1 MSETR
6 KLILEKNYEA
16 IRRIGYHGLRTDKV
30 IKELSI
36 TKGAFYHYFSDK
48 RTVGYAIVDEI
59 IAPQQI
65 ETWKI
70 GLEKTTIALDAI
82 CNVIQSLMRCTC
94 QGEVSLGCP
103 LNNLSQEMSYIDEGF
118 RSRFE
123 LIIKTQIRLIIYKL
137 SEDKTGHTL
146 DVGEF
151 EPFARYILSSIEGS
165 YSIAKIL
172 KDKNGF
178 DQNMIQLQNYI
189 QRFKKQ

>member
-1 MSETR
+1 VSKTR
-6 KLILEKNYEA
+6 KLILEKIYEA
-16 IRRIGYHGLRTDKV
+16 IRRVGYHGLRTDKV
-30 IKELSI
+30 IEELTI

-48 RTVGYAIVDEI
+48 QSVGYAVVDEI
-59 IAPQQI
+59 IGPQQI
-65 ETWKI
+65 EIWQS
-70 GLEKTTIALDAI
+70 GLEKTTNALDAI

-94 QGEVSLGCP
+94 KGEVSLGCP

-123 LIIKTQIRLIIYKL
+123 QIIQTQIGLISNKL
-137 SEDKTGHTL
+137 NEDKIGHKL
-146 DVGEF
+146 DEAEF
-151 EPFARYILSSIEGS
+151 EPFARFILSSIEGS

-189 QRFKKQ
+189 QRFKTQ